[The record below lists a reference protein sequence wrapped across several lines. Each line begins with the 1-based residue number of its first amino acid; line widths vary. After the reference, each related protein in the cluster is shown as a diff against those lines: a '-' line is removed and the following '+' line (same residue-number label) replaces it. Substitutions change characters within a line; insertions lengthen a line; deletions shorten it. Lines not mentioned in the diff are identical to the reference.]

1 VGILVGEETRVLV
14 HGITGREGAFHTRQM
29 LDYGTKVV
37 GGVTPGKG
45 GQTVEGLPVFN
56 TVAQALEQVE
66 ANASVVFVPP
76 GAAADSALE
85 AMENGIKMVVVITE
99 GVPVHD
105 AVLMGQ
111 WAHRRGVTLIGP
123 NTPGICTPVSCKIGI
138 MPNPVFRT
146 RGTIGV
152 LSRSGTLTYEVVDR
166 LVKRGLS
173 ISTAVGVGGDPVP
186 GSTFADL
193 LPKFEEDPETEAVV
207 IIGEIGGTD
216 EERAAEILKGMRKL
230 SRKTVAFISG
240 RTAPPGKRM
249 GHAGAIISG
258 GMGTAESKVRS
269 FGEAGIPV
277 PLTLDDLVEAVVK
290 IARG

>member
-1 VGILVGEETRVLV
+1 
-14 HGITGREGAFHTRQM
+14 M

-37 GGVTPGKG
+37 GGITPGKG
-45 GQTVEGLPVFN
+45 GQTVEGLPVFH
-56 TVAQALEQVE
+56 TVGQALERVD
-66 ANASVVFVPP
+66 ANASVLFVPA

-85 AMENGIKMVVVITE
+85 AIENGIKVVVVITE

-111 WAHRRGVTLIGP
+111 WAKRSGATVIGP

-138 MPNPVFRT
+138 MPNAVF
-146 RGTIGV
+146 GTPGKVGV
-152 LSRSGTLTYEVVDR
+152 ISRSGTLTYEVVDR
-166 LVKRGLS
+166 IVKRGLG

-193 LPKFEEDPETEAVV
+193 LPAFEEDPETEAVV

-216 EERAAEILKGMRKL
+216 EERAAALLKGTRKL
-230 SRKTVAFISG
+230 SRRTVAFISG

-258 GMGTAESKVRS
+258 GMGTADSKVRA
-269 FGEAGIPV
+269 FQDAGIPV
-277 PLTLDDLVEAVVK
+277 PITLDDLMDTLVKVVQEP
-290 IARG
+290 AG